1 MLKTMH
7 NIISMLAGTSL
18 DYESCGVILVKY
30 AGHHTVVDYPVLKQE
45 VLSVFTVLCVKI
57 C

>member
-30 AGHHTVVDYPVLKQE
+30 AGHHAVVEYPVLEQE
-45 VLSVFTVLCVKI
+45 VLSVFTVLGIEV
-57 C
+57 